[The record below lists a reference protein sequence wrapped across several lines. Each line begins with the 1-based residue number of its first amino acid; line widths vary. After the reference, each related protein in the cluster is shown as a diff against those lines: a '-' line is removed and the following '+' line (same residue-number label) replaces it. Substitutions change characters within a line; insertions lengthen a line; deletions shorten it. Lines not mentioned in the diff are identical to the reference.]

1 MSDDVREIP
10 SKATPNNHN
19 NNNNNNNNKDNSPS
33 AVNLSKVLKR
43 ARSTLSLSNKTKHE
57 VVTIIDSDEDS
68 LEVITSSSSSDKD
81 SCSICLGAF
90 TNRAFLNDCF
100 HAFCYY
106 CILQWSEISQT
117 CPLCKKP
124 FSVLIHDVKSI
135 KDYKE
140 THVKK
145 DEPAVIPAPIRNNFR
160 PTIRYRTTTRQSAGS
175 NQNSNQ
181 SPVPIEIAD
190 NHRNRRKRRRNVSPL
205 PLEESIRV
213 KEARQRVYANNLY
226 AKERAADSRTRKAT
240 PEFYKRYEGA
250 KHRLFPWIRNELE
263 LLLYNN
269 TEHVFFV
276 IEVIW
281 KLLNKHHIKSNEFK
295 EEIRPYLFD
304 KTDHFCH
311 ELYMFAVSPFDWK
324 TYLTKVQYDK
334 EVSVS
339 RWDMSPVRYIGETSG
354 SSTGDTISN
363 SRWDDETPRVTRT
376 RSESSSIEFIEERE
390 LDVNITTDSSDSE
403 NNRTSSSPKLLKITN
418 TNSTENDPIVV
429 DEVDDPSSPNC
440 PVTPVYIDLEDIP
453 PTPTPPRSPVSRENS
468 SSPPP
473 PRSTSPIRY
482 NSPVNH
488 HRRSSPISHLH
499 SPSFPCSPI
508 RNNSPNLSR
517 SPSPLK
523 GKGKER
529 KKKKLAVSPKTSIAN
544 KPSPV
549 RVLMDDSEPC
559 SSKYLT

>member
-10 SKATPNNHN
+10 CNSTSNNE
-19 NNNNNNNNKDNSPS
+19 KSPS
-33 AVNLSKVLKR
+33 AVNLSKVLRR
-43 ARSTLSLSNKTKHE
+43 ARSTLSLPNKSGHE
-57 VVTIIDSDEDS
+57 IVTIVDSDEDS

-145 DEPAVIPAPIRNNFR
+145 DEPALIPAPIRNNFR
-160 PTIRYRTTTRQSAGS
+160 PTIRYRTTNRHPTGNS
-175 NQNSNQ
+175 QNSDQ
-181 SPVPIEIAD
+181 SPVPIEITD
-190 NHRNRRKRRRNVSPL
+190 NHRNRRKRRRNTSPL
-205 PLEESIRV
+205 PVEENIRV

-226 AKERAADSRTRKAT
+226 AKEHSEADSRTRKAT
-240 PEFYKRYEGA
+240 PDFYKRYEGA
-250 KHRLFPWIRNELE
+250 KHRLFPWMKNELE

-276 IEVIW
+276 LEVMW
-281 KLLNKHHIKSNEFK
+281 KLLDKYHIKSNEFK
-295 EEIRPYLFD
+295 EGIRPFLFD

-324 TYLTKVQYDK
+324 TYLKKVQYS
-334 EVSVS
+334 EQVSAS
-339 RWDMSPVRYIGETSG
+339 RWDLSPVRYIGETSG

-363 SRWDDETPRVTRT
+363 SRWEDETPRPTRT

-403 NNRTSSSPKLLKITN
+403 NNRASTSPKLLKITN
-418 TNSTENDPIVV
+418 TNSTEDDPIVV
-429 DEVDDPSSPNC
+429 EEADDRSSPSC

-468 SSPPP
+468 ASPPRP
-473 PRSTSPIRY
+473 SSPIRY
-482 NSPVNH
+482 NSPVDH
-488 HRRSSPISHLH
+488 HSRSSPIRHLN

-529 KKKKLAVSPKTSIAN
+529 KKKKFAVSPKTSLAN